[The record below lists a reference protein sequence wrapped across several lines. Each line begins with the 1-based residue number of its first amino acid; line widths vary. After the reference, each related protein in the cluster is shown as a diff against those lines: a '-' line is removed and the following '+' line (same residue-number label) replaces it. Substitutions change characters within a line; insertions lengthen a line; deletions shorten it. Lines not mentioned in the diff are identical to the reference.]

1 MATVFFSYSHKD
13 ESLRDQLETH
23 LSMLK
28 NQGLIQ
34 AWHDR
39 QILAGS
45 DLDSSIRQPLE
56 MADVILLLVSADF
69 LASSYCYSKEMARA
83 MERHEEGTARVIP
96 VILRDCDWHAA
107 PFGKLLAVPTD
118 GRAITLWP
126 NIDQAFTDVARQI
139 RKALEKSIAR
149 APSPAMAVGQSHSK
163 PLEVPVADELP
174 RSSNLRVTKEFD
186 EQEKAEFL
194 KSTFAYVAKFFQGSA
209 QALQARHPEIT
220 CEYEQIDSRCFA
232 AITYRGGR
240 SISECSVRI
249 DGLGSR
255 NNGIAYSNNA
265 SVRANSYNEM
275 LTVEADKQSLH
286 LKALMSMRGHVREE
300 ALSQQG
306 AAEYLWGMFIEP
318 LQR

>member
-13 ESLRDQLETH
+13 EALRDQLETH
-23 LSMLK
+23 LAMLK

-39 QILAGS
+39 GIPAGS
-45 DLDSSIRQPLE
+45 ELDSSIKDSLE
-56 MADVILLLVSADF
+56 TADIILLLVSSDF
-69 LASSYCYSKEMARA
+69 LASAYCYSREMARA

-139 RKALEKSIAR
+139 RKALETSNTR
-149 APSPAMAVGQSHSK
+149 APSPAMAVGQGRPS
-163 PLEVPVADELP
+163 PLLVPIADELP

-194 KSTFAYVAKFFQGSA
+194 KNTFAYVAKFFQGSA

-220 CEYEQIDSRCFA
+220 SEFEQIDSRCFVA
-232 AITYRGGR
+232 VAYRGGR

-249 DGLGSR
+249 DGLSSR
-255 NNGIAYSNNA
+255 NSGIAYSNNA
-265 SVRANSYNEM
+265 AVRSNSYNEM

-286 LKALMSMRGHVREE
+286 LKALMAMRGNIREE

>member
-13 ESLRDQLETH
+13 ESLRNQLETH

-45 DLDSSIRQPLE
+45 NIDNSISEPLDA
-56 MADVILLLVSADF
+56 ADVILLLVSSDF
-69 LASSYCYSKEMARA
+69 LASTYCYSKEMARA
-83 MERHEEGTARVIP
+83 MERQAEGTAQVIP

-139 RKALEKSIAR
+139 RKALEGNTALI
-149 APSPAMAVGQSHSK
+149 PSPVMAVGQGRPNSHG
-163 PLEVPVADELP
+163 VPNADELP

-186 EQEKAEFL
+186 EQEKSEFL
-194 KSTFAYVAKFFQGSA
+194 KSTFAYVGRFFQGSI

-220 CEYEQIDSRCFA
+220 CEFEQIDSRCFA
-232 AITYRGGR
+232 AVAYRDGR
-240 SISECSVRI
+240 SISECSIRT
-249 DGLGSR
+249 DGLSSR
-255 NNGIAYSNNA
+255 NSSIAYSNNA
-265 SVRANSYNEM
+265 AVRSNSYNEM

-286 LKALMSMRGHVREE
+286 LKALMAMRGNIREE